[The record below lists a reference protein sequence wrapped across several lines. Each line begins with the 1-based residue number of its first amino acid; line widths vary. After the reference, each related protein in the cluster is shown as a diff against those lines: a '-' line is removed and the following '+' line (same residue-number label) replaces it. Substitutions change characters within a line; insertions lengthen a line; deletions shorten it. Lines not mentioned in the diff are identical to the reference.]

1 MLISQ
6 KVFQFMSLLFL
17 VTQQSCHTLNLLFLN
32 SSLNTTTECVTYP
45 TKLSYLMFLVNL
57 SQCRNTCFFKLQAY
71 PLLVTHLYFYLLIL
85 HKDSCKVINR
95 LLFLY
100 CEFLSHSTLSLKV
113 QFLNLI
119 YSFRL
124 NFALLFQKVSLH
136 GTCLNDSSFIFFQLI
151 NSSRVL

>member
-17 VTQQSCHTLNLLFLN
+17 VTQQSCHTQSSRFLH
-32 SSLNTTTECVTYP
+32 SSLNTTIGCVTYP
-45 TKLSYLMFLVNL
+45 TKLLYQMFLVNL
-57 SQCRNTCFFKLQAY
+57 SQCRNTCFFKLLIY
-71 PLLVTHLYFYLLIL
+71 LLLVIHLYSYLLIL

-113 QFLNLI
+113 QFLPLI

-136 GTCLNDSSFIFFQLI
+136 DTCPNDSFFTFFRLT
-151 NSSRVL
+151 NSSRVI